1 VNYPR
6 RRTSSRRTDGRRLRK
21 KIFEPEMAGLKAR
34 WRTLLYRRFRAITNQ
49 EFHMNHRHLIL
60 AYLVTWLL
68 QLGYLGT
75 VLVGWRRL
83 RG

>member
-1 VNYPR
+1 M
-6 RRTSSRRTDGRRLRK
+6 T
-21 KIFEPEMAGLKAR
+21 ELKGG
-34 WRTLLYRRFRAITNQ
+34 WRTLLYRRSCAITNQ

-75 VLVGWRRL
+75 VLVGWRRM

>member
-1 VNYPR
+1 LRN
-6 RRTSSRRTDGRRLRK
+6 TSVRPSVTIVPAQ
-21 KIFEPEMAGLKAR
+21 IFGPEMVGLKGR
-34 WRTLLYRRFRAITNQ
+34 WRTLLFQRSHAITNE

-60 AYLVTWLL
+60 AYVVTWLL

-83 RG
+83 RGE

>member
-1 VNYPR
+1 MRN
-6 RRTSSRRTDGRRLRK
+6 DLRRLNCSQIIDP
-21 KIFEPEMAGLKAR
+21 KIAESKAR
-34 WRTLLYRRFRAITNQ
+34 WRTLLFRGFRAITNE

-68 QLGYLGT
+68 QLGYLST

>member
-1 VNYPR
+1 
-6 RRTSSRRTDGRRLRK
+6 
-21 KIFEPEMAGLKAR
+21 MAGMKAA
-34 WRTLLYRRFRAITNQ
+34 WRTLLFRRFRAHTNE

>member
-1 VNYPR
+1 
-6 RRTSSRRTDGRRLRK
+6 
-21 KIFEPEMAGLKAR
+21 
-34 WRTLLYRRFRAITNQ
+34 
-49 EFHMNHRHLIL
+49 MNHRHLIL

-83 RG
+83 AVSCLRPN

>member
-1 VNYPR
+1 MP
-6 RRTSSRRTDGRRLRK
+6 GF
-21 KIFEPEMAGLKAR
+21 IAP
-34 WRTLLYRRFRAITNQ
+34 WRTLLFRRIRAITNK
-49 EFHMNHRHLIL
+49 ELSMNHRHLIL

>member
-1 VNYPR
+1 MVESQHQAQPC
-6 RRTSSRRTDGRRLRK
+6 GRAFSA
-21 KIFEPEMAGLKAR
+21 IFFVSKMAGLKTT
-34 WRTLLYRRFRAITNQ
+34 WRTLLFRPACATTPE

-75 VLVGWRRL
+75 ILAGWRRL

>member
-1 VNYPR
+1 
-6 RRTSSRRTDGRRLRK
+6 
-21 KIFEPEMAGLKAR
+21 MAGLKAR
-34 WRTLLYRRFRAITNQ
+34 WRTLLYRRSRAILNQ
-49 EFHMNHRHLIL
+49 EFQMNHRHLIL

>member
-1 VNYPR
+1 M
-6 RRTSSRRTDGRRLRK
+6 T
-21 KIFEPEMAGLKAR
+21 ALKAR
-34 WRTLLYRRFRAITNQ
+34 WRTLLFRRSRAITN
-49 EFHMNHRHLIL
+49 EEYHMNHRHLIL

>member
-1 VNYPR
+1 MPFSIDR
-6 RRTSSRRTDGRRLRK
+6 WLSSNLFASKMARLG
-21 KIFEPEMAGLKAR
+21 AS
-34 WRTLLYRRFRAITNQ
+34 WRTLLFRRFRALTNE

>member
-1 VNYPR
+1 M
-6 RRTSSRRTDGRRLRK
+6 SLRGDSAARGFYAPA
-21 KIFEPEMAGLKAR
+21 ITGLKAS
-34 WRTLLYRRFRAITNQ
+34 WRTLLFRRFHAHTNE

-75 VLVGWRRL
+75 VVVGWRRL